1 MKTLKFLFT
10 STFYPPYHIGG
21 DAVHVKYLAKELAK
35 CGHEVHFLHS
45 LDAYRVKKK
54 RSSKRD
60 EEAYDNAYVHPIQ
73 TPFNLSP
80 YITYLFGNSPAVI
93 RKFESLLREIKPD
106 VVHHHNISLLGYNLL
121 RKKDNYLNLYTAHDY
136 WLICQQ
142 NNLMKARNQVCER
155 PRFCSLCALK
165 RCKPLQLWRHSHGF
179 KTAVR
184 DIDIL
189 IAPSNY
195 LKEKILEKFSVRAV
209 TIQNFA
215 PEPPQDIKSSEFSNF
230 FLYAGVLEEHKG
242 ILHLIKVYGEIC
254 NKIQRRLIIVG
265 DGNLRTQIDRYI
277 RRMKLENK
285 IFVLGFVSRDRLYS
299 LLKDADALIIP
310 SIWPENNPLVAL
322 EALSLGTPVITSN
335 MGGLP
340 EIIGKI
346 NDKLVYGSISELKW
360 LLLNYD
366 AAYKEKLLARLK
378 EIYEKHYTPEAYLS
392 AYFGI
397 LRKW

>member
-1 MKTLKFLFT
+1 M
-10 STFYPPYHIGG
+10 
-21 DAVHVKYLAKELAK
+21 
-35 CGHEVHFLHS
+35 
-45 LDAYRVKKK
+45 
-54 RSSKRD
+54 
-60 EEAYDNAYVHPIQ
+60 
-73 TPFNLSP
+73 
-80 YITYLFGNSPAVI
+80 
-93 RKFESLLREIKPD
+93 
-106 VVHHHNISLLGYNLL
+106 
-121 RKKDNYLNLYTAHDY
+121 
-136 WLICQQ
+136 
-142 NNLMKARNQVCER
+142 
-155 PRFCSLCALK
+155 
-165 RCKPLQLWRHSHGF
+165 
-179 KTAVR
+179 
-184 DIDIL
+184 
-189 IAPSNY
+189 
-195 LKEKILEKFSVRAV
+195 
-209 TIQNFA
+209 
-215 PEPPQDIKSSEFSNF
+215 
-230 FLYAGVLEEHKG
+230 
-242 ILHLIKVYGEIC
+242 HLIKVYGEIC
-254 NKIQRRLIIVG
+254 NKIERRLIIVG

-366 AAYKEKLLARLK
+366 AGYKEKLSPRLK